1 MASLSHSD
9 FSDIAQ
15 QHSKHFG
22 SAQVVI
28 GRAPGRLEFIGNHV
42 DYNGGPVI
50 GASVDRTV
58 TVAVS
63 PRTDNKVCVYSAH
76 LEQAAESTLEDLK
89 PLQGKGAWANYAL
102 GVLFHLREVGLKAEQ
117 GVDLSVYSDLPA
129 GAGMSS
135 SAAFELATA
144 FALCEHYGL
153 KLSREDMARVARKAE
168 NAFVGVP
175 CGILDQ
181 GVSAFGGRDKL
192 VKIDCEKEIFSQL
205 DMPAG
210 VHFWV
215 FNSTK
220 KHALVESLYAERHK
234 ECMEALALL
243 KARNPRLENLAQAT
257 LEELDAAKLPTVLDK
272 RARHVI
278 SECER
283 VRATEAALLKGDLTE
298 VGLQLFASHKSSR
311 TLFENSVP
319 ELDTLVDLL
328 SQVSGVIGARLTG
341 GGFGG
346 AVMAVTDHTFTRED
360 AEAVQ
365 ETYAQYYNQP
375 PRVFHAMTGPGAG
388 LLTQR

>member
-1 MASLSHSD
+1 MANTSKPALA
-9 FSDIAQ
+9 DIAQ
-15 QHSKHFG
+15 HHFKQFG
-22 SAQVVI
+22 SKEIVA

-50 GASVDRTV
+50 GASVDRSV
-58 TVAVS
+58 TVALTA
-63 PRTDNKVCVYSAH
+63 RTDRKVSVYSVN
-76 LEQAAESTLEDLK
+76 LEQLAESSLDDLK
-89 PLQGKGAWANYAL
+89 PLAGDGAWANYAL
-102 GVLFHLREVGLKAEQ
+102 GVLFYLREAGLQATC
-117 GVDLSVYSDLPA
+117 GVDLSVSSDLPA

-144 FALCEHYGL
+144 YALCKHFGFE
-153 KLSREDMARVARKAE
+153 LSRADMARIARKAE
-168 NAFVGVP
+168 NLFVGVP

-181 GVSAFGGRDKL
+181 GVSAFGDRDKL
-192 VKIDCEKEIFSQL
+192 VKIDCDTEIFSQL
-205 DMPAG
+205 DLPAG
-210 VHFWV
+210 IHFWV

-220 KHALVESLYAERHK
+220 KHALVESLYADRHK

-243 KARNPRLENLAQAT
+243 KARNNALQNLAQAT
-257 LEELDAAKLPTVLDK
+257 LAELDAASLPPVLDK

-278 SECER
+278 SECAR
-283 VRATEAALLKGDLTE
+283 VRATEAALLRGDLKE
-298 VGLQLFASHKSSR
+298 VGRQLFASHHSSR
-311 TLFENSVP
+311 TLFENSVA

-346 AVMAVTDHTFTRED
+346 AVMAVTDSTFTRED

-375 PRVFHAMTGPGAG
+375 PRVFHTMTGPGATS
-388 LLTQR
+388 LQA